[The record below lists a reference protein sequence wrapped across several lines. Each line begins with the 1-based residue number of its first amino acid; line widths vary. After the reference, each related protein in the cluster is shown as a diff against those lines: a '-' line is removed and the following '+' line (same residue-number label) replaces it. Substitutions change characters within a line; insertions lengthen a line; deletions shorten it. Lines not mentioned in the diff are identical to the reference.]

1 MAKKD
6 KREVFMQNNKNNKMT
21 DLEIIKQHEKY
32 LYELDYNDDGESI
45 AYQVVSAAERMAA
58 EIEKLKNE
66 VINLEA
72 MGKAFQSNELAAL
85 QKLRIVLAENIK
97 LNDEIAHLLLWLKIL
112 NLTTKSPTSRPSLQA
127 DRKLYKVYFL
137 TIFILSI
144 IVCLLYLY
152 VNKR

>member
-1 MAKKD
+1 
-6 KREVFMQNNKNNKMT
+6 MQNNKNNKMT

-72 MGKAFQSNELAAL
+72 MGKAFQSNELA
-85 QKLRIVLAENIK
+85 
-97 LNDEIAHLLLWLKIL
+97 
-112 NLTTKSPTSRPSLQA
+112 
-127 DRKLYKVYFL
+127 
-137 TIFILSI
+137 
-144 IVCLLYLY
+144 
-152 VNKR
+152 